1 MNVFDCAIK
10 IEEEAKNFYKGL
22 EAECDQP
29 EMKHLFSMLAASEE
43 EHRKSLM
50 RLKSSVNPAKARLS
64 GLDGT
69 SCSYRPLLTQREL
82 LEEEAGKDPDL
93 YRFTVREEE
102 QEIKFYEELAWIATD
117 EVTRKSL
124 LMLAEEERRHLTR
137 IENIYAFVEAPKNYL
152 AWGEFS
158 NLQEL

>member
-10 IEEEAKNFYKGL
+10 IEEEARRYYEGL
-22 EAECDQP
+22 EAESDQP

-43 EHRKSLM
+43 EHRKNLI
-50 RLKSSVNPAKARLS
+50 RLKRSTIHGKARLD
-64 GLDGT
+64 GLDGVA
-69 SCSYRPLLTQREL
+69 CSYRPLLTQREL

-93 YRFTVREEE
+93 YKFTVREEE
-102 QEIKFYEELAWIATD
+102 QEIKFYEGLASIARD

-137 IENIYAFVEAPKNYL
+137 MENIYAFVEAPKSYL
-152 AWGEFS
+152 AWSEFS